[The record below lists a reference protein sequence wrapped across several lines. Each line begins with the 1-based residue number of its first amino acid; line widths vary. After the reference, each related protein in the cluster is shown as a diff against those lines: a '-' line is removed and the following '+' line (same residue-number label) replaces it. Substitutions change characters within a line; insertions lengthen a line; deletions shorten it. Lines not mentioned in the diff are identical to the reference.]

1 MQQNFRLD
9 RRQLQQR
16 LSTLC
21 IVWSIIYGETRFCIK
36 VDDIHGSTQLKN
48 GIIFQFGLL
57 YGFDGIG
64 NKNFQTMLEIEHL
77 VRERY
82 W

>member
-36 VDDIHGSTQLKN
+36 IDDIHGST
-48 GIIFQFGLL
+48 QFGLL
-57 YGFDGIG
+57 YGFDGTG
-64 NKNFQTMLEIEHL
+64 NKNSQTMLEIEHL